1 MDSWSTELLLSGGG
15 LCGRFAQGHRAAMDG
30 VTNRQRSSR
39 AQGTTLIELMI
50 VVVILGVLAAI
61 ATIGYK
67 RYVARARLSE
77 ADAMLAEL
85 AAKQQLYFMEM
96 GAYVPA
102 RADDNLTQPSPD
114 EAATAFIPISP
125 ADPSFESARTP
136 QNVPNPLPSPWSR
149 IGLRPRW
156 NQLYCTYLVNAGPA
170 SQGPQ
175 GGIGQQMWTATP
187 TVPWF
192 YAVAACNLN
201 TANDTSIPT
210 GLPAN
215 ATFLAVTH
223 DSPALITI
231 NDGN

>member
-1 MDSWSTELLLSGGG
+1 
-15 LCGRFAQGHRAAMDG
+15 
-30 VTNRQRSSR
+30 
-39 AQGTTLIELMI
+39 
-50 VVVILGVLAAI
+50 
-61 ATIGYK
+61 
-67 RYVARARLSE
+67 
-77 ADAMLAEL
+77 
-85 AAKQQLYFMEM
+85 
-96 GAYVPA
+96 VPA
-102 RADDNLTQPSPD
+102 RADNNLTQPSPD
-114 EAATAFIPISP
+114 ESASAFINVSP
-125 ADPSFESARTP
+125 TAADFESARTP
-136 QNVPNPLPSPWSR
+136 HAVSNPSFPVGWSR
-149 IGLRPRW
+149 IGRRPRW
-156 NQLYCTYLVNAGPA
+156 TQLYCTYLVNAGPA

-201 TANDTSIPT
+201 TANDSSIPT